1 MKRIF
6 YLLIACL
13 LFIGCSEK
21 EEINEPIER
30 DWQYLLLEQY
40 GLLNTFD
47 YEDTQNLS
55 IIDNLNDSLICI
67 SGKLKSKD
75 DLGLAIFNKKNNK
88 KIVDI
93 IPFKQYQY
101 TIEKPYGEKGTLT
114 LRQIS
119 NFNLMQYGDYIVL
132 YIAVEAI
139 EDNSNGS
146 TLYEYLFIKDNK
158 IINTTELEKRSC
170 VYVGE
175 EILQW
180 KSSFIISLCPSN
192 TYDGSQFLF
201 SPNGELISKVYN
213 GNRIKELHQ
222 DEIVTDD
229 EYIYFNYTEY
239 TGLYIARCNLLG
251 HQIWLSEIK
260 DTKKLDRPRF
270 DNRKIVSKTDT
281 HFTYELYYTEYNGNK
296 GILKFKINIETGDIE
311 YI

>member
-239 TGLYIARCNLLG
+239 TGLYIARCVLARN
-251 HQIWLSEIK
+251 
-260 DTKKLDRPRF
+260 
-270 DNRKIVSKTDT
+270 NRA
-281 HFTYELYYTEYNGNK
+281 H
-296 GILKFKINIETGDIE
+296 
-311 YI
+311 